1 MSGAT
6 PRAVG
11 PGSRSRSGAWAPAG
25 GVIAA
30 LMIVLGLRL
39 GQGGRRSPEPLE
51 QVGRDR
57 LVLREG
63 RWMKTDETNAFTGW
77 MVDFYPDGS
86 LQSRSAVSNGVL
98 SGPSEGW
105 WTNGVKAIL
114 EQFQDGRSH
123 GVRTKWDIAGHR
135 IAETEIRSGQIHG
148 WHREWHTNG
157 KPSLEVTMARGKAH
171 GLARKWG
178 LQGQLAGQWVMSNG
192 AVVQAITNATELG
205 VLTQKGGRP

>member
-1 MSGAT
+1 
-6 PRAVG
+6 
-11 PGSRSRSGAWAPAG
+11 
-25 GVIAA
+25 
-30 LMIVLGLRL
+30 MIVLGLRL

-123 GVRTKWDIAGHR
+123 GVRTKWDAAGHR
-135 IAETEIRSGQIHG
+135 ISETEIRTGQIHG

-157 KPSLEVTMARGKAH
+157 QRALEVSMSEGRPH
-171 GLARKWG
+171 GLSRKWNPEG
-178 LQGQLAGQWVMSNG
+178 VLIGQWSLSNGVVKQALTNAVELQGLAQ
-192 AVVQAITNATELG
+192 QG
-205 VLTQKGGRP
+205 VRP